1 MQTISQSQLETLKP
15 AAPSTLVEL
24 LRERAQQ
31 RSFEPLFTFLSDGET
46 EEVTLTYGELEERA
60 RAIGWRLQFI
70 GAESERVLLLFPPGL
85 DYIAAFF
92 GCLYAGAIAVPAY
105 PPRLNKKLDR
115 LQAIIADAGVSVIL
129 TTSSVCQK
137 AQPLF
142 AQSEQLKGVRWLT
155 VDEIDLDLAFY
166 YEEPEIG
173 ADSIAFIQYTSG
185 STSIPKGVMVTHGN
199 LLHNEA
205 MIKDAFRQS
214 EQSVIVGWLPL
225 YHDMGLI
232 GNVLQ
237 PLYLGARCIL
247 MSPVAFLQRPYRWLS
262 AISRY
267 RATTSGGPNFAYEL
281 CLRKIS
287 PEQRASLDLSSWE
300 VAFNGAE
307 PIRAATQESFAET
320 FAACGFRPEAFQP
333 CYGLAEATLLVTGKH
348 RSELAAVKGFEQRAL
363 EQNLLREVAPED
375 EQARVLVSNGAP
387 PSEQQVRIVNPE
399 TLIECAPDEVGE
411 VWVSGSSV
419 TRGYWNRPEETRQ
432 TFGAYLADTGE
443 GPFLRTG
450 DMGFLRDAEL
460 FIAGRLKDLVI
471 IRGLNHYPQDIELT
485 AEGSCAALRPGC
497 GVAFSVEVEGE

>member
-1 MQTISQSQLETLKP
+1 
-15 AAPSTLVEL
+15 
-24 LRERAQQ
+24 
-31 RSFEPLFTFLSDGET
+31 LSDGEA

-85 DYIAAFF
+85 DYISAFF

-142 AQSEQLKGVRWLT
+142 AQSDQLKGVRWLA
-155 VDEIDLDLAFY
+155 VEEIDLDLAFY
-166 YEEPEIG
+166 WKEPEIG
-173 ADSIAFIQYTSG
+173 ADSLAFIQYTSG

-214 EQSVIVGWLPL
+214 EQSIIVGWLPL

-411 VWVSGSSV
+411 VWVS
-419 TRGYWNRPEETRQ
+419 
-432 TFGAYLADTGE
+432 
-443 GPFLRTG
+443 
-450 DMGFLRDAEL
+450 
-460 FIAGRLKDLVI
+460 
-471 IRGLNHYPQDIELT
+471 
-485 AEGSCAALRPGC
+485 
-497 GVAFSVEVEGE
+497 

>member
-1 MQTISQSQLETLKP
+1 
-15 AAPSTLVEL
+15 
-24 LRERAQQ
+24 
-31 RSFEPLFTFLSDGET
+31 
-46 EEVTLTYGELEERA
+46 
-60 RAIGWRLQFI
+60 
-70 GAESERVLLLFPPGL
+70 
-85 DYIAAFF
+85 
-92 GCLYAGAIAVPAY
+92 
-105 PPRLNKKLDR
+105 
-115 LQAIIADAGVSVIL
+115 
-129 TTSSVCQK
+129 
-137 AQPLF
+137 
-142 AQSEQLKGVRWLT
+142 
-155 VDEIDLDLAFY
+155 
-166 YEEPEIG
+166 
-173 ADSIAFIQYTSG
+173 
-185 STSIPKGVMVTHGN
+185 
-199 LLHNEA
+199 
-205 MIKDAFRQS
+205 
-214 EQSVIVGWLPL
+214 
-225 YHDMGLI
+225 
-232 GNVLQ
+232 
-237 PLYLGARCIL
+237 L
-247 MSPVAFLQRPYRWLS
+247 MSPVAFLQRPCRWLS

-399 TLIECAPDEVGE
+399 TLIECASDEVGE

-460 FIAGRLKDLVI
+460 FITGRLKDLVI

-497 GVAFSVEVEGE
+497 GVAFSVEVEGEEQLVIVYEIERHAELDIAEAAAAVREAVADQHEVQVYAVSLIETGTIPKTSSGKLQRRACRAKFLAGSLEVVAEWRGAKRETSQTEISTTEPQTVDDIAAWLTAHLAARAGVAISEIDVSQSFARYGVDSLAAIEMAHEVETRLGVCVSIVSFLESTSILQFATALHKESGSRS